1 MVVDGVTGLLVP
13 YSPQDSASF
22 EHGLAAAVNALAADP
37 ERAREMGMAG
47 RQRAVADFSWDA
59 IAQQTIEVY
68 EDAMRA

>member
-1 MVVDGVTGLLVP
+1 
-13 YSPQDSASF
+13 
-22 EHGLAAAVNALAADP
+22 
-37 ERAREMGMAG
+37 MGIAG

>member
-1 MVVDGVTGLLVP
+1 MSSYWNFGLLI
-13 YSPQDSASF
+13 AS
-22 EHGLAAAVNALAADP
+22 AVNSLAADP
-37 ERAREMGMAG
+37 DRAREMGIAG